1 MGGATVASRTG
12 YETPGPTIK
21 WAFYLKVRMV
31 KIQKKGGEGNRED

>member
-21 WAFYLKVRMV
+21 WAFYLKVRILDDEELV
-31 KIQKKGGEGNRED
+31 TT